1 MQVQGEDSEAALV
14 TFENDEGVSTALLL
28 SNSLLDDR
36 VRPHYVMIEYTY
48 ENYGIIY
55 KYKNCRVSYNKHQHT

>member
-1 MQVQGEDSEAALV
+1 VQVQSEDSEAALV

-36 VRPHYVMIEYTY
+36 VCPHYLMIEYTY
-48 ENYGIIY
+48 ENCAIM
-55 KYKNCRVSYNKHQHT
+55 

>member
-1 MQVQGEDSEAALV
+1 VQVQGEDSEAALV

-36 VRPHYVMIEYTY
+36 VRLL
-48 ENYGIIY
+48 GF
-55 KYKNCRVSYNKHQHT
+55 RVFKFRV

>member
-36 VRPHYVMIEYTY
+36 VCPHSIMTEYTY
-48 ENYGIIY
+48 EDYGIM
-55 KYKNCRVSYNKHQHT
+55 